1 MDAVQFD
8 ASEEVVVG
16 GSASGAIK
24 LWVLQ
29 EAKGLCRCA
38 KQVDLTGRRHSGA
51 IPVGTY
57 VQHQVPR
64 LPPVQR
70 ADRLGLARHQH

>member
-29 EAKGLCRCA
+29 EAKGPHVLEII
-38 KQVDLTGRRHSGA
+38 Q
-51 IPVGTY
+51 I
-57 VQHQVPR
+57 
-64 LPPVQR
+64 
-70 ADRLGLARHQH
+70 